1 MSVFS
6 HKLLILKETFLL
18 DNSLFIVRPSM
29 YLSET
34 TKWSKDRGL
43 KCSEV
48 FIITRFY
55 IHSSLLKTSVQLLH
69 SLEILKSLTVDQGQI
84 CLLLISSLLCQ
95 LVNSTESYLWPKK
108 TLRTVSSEVL
118 GSWSLGNIP
127 GWSHSLI
134 MGYGYCD
141 PQQGSELPPEGLAW
155 VGGMKFAHPL
165 GGGHELLQMFPS
177 QMKYWL

>member
-18 DNSLFIVRPSM
+18 DNSLFIVKPSM

-43 KCSEV
+43 KCSQV

-84 CLLLISSLLCQ
+84 CLRLISPLLCQ
-95 LVNSTESYLWPKK
+95 LVNGTESYLWPKPWK
-108 TLRTVSSEVL
+108 LWEQSQVKSWEADPLGTYQDGVTVLSWGMDIAIHSRDLSCPLKDWPGWVV
-118 GSWSLGNIP
+118 WSL
-127 GWSHSLI
+127 LI
-134 MGYGYCD
+134 
-141 PQQGSELPPEGLAW
+141 
-155 VGGMKFAHPL
+155 H
-165 GGGHELLQMFPS
+165 
-177 QMKYWL
+177 